1 MILFS
6 GQNGNHSS
14 DNSNTEKIRWH
25 YIDLSGNE
33 QGPYTCEEM
42 LQWYQDGFFPP
53 AHMVK
58 RMDIDLEFIPLNVM
72 IQWNEG
78 RVPFTPG
85 VHPPGPILHPANNR
99 QLLFNFPA
107 TEENVSAAAENVENE
122 NPVDVQNILE
132 PIHLAGNA
140 KNGRWKCPYCP
151 HEATRKPGVTQHIKL
166 KHLGNNFI
174 RFDCNF

>member
-6 GQNGNHSS
+6 GQNGNPSS
-14 DNSNTEKIRWH
+14 DNSNTEKICWY

-33 QGPYTCEEM
+33 QGPFTCKEM
-42 LQWYQDGFFPP
+42 LQWYQGGIFPP

-72 IQWNEG
+72 MQWYEG

-85 VHPPGPILHPANNR
+85 VHPPGPILHAANNR

-107 TEENVSAAAENVENE
+107 TVPPAEGNVSTAAENVKNE
-122 NPVDVQNILE
+122 NPVDMQNILE

-151 HEATRKPGVTQHIKL
+151 QEIKGKSQVTHHIRL
-166 KHLGNNFI
+166 KHLGNNVI
-174 RFDCNF
+174 L

>member
-33 QGPYTCEEM
+33 QGPFTCKEM
-42 LQWYQDGFFPP
+42 LQWYQDGYFFP
-53 AHMVK
+53 ADMVK

-72 IQWNEG
+72 IQWYEG
-78 RVPFTPG
+78 RVPFTSG
-85 VHPPGPILHPANNR
+85 DHPPGPFLRAANNR

-107 TEENVSAAAENVENE
+107 IVPPAEENVSAAAENVENE

-132 PIHLAGNA
+132 PIHLAGN
-140 KNGRWKCPYCP
+140 
-151 HEATRKPGVTQHIKL
+151 TRNQS
-166 KHLGNNFI
+166 
-174 RFDCNF
+174 

>member
-14 DNSNTEKIRWH
+14 DNSNTEKIQWY

-33 QGPYTCEEM
+33 QGPFTCKEM
-42 LQWYQDGFFPP
+42 LQWYQDGYFFP
-53 AHMVK
+53 ADMVK

-72 IQWNEG
+72 IQWYEG
-78 RVPFTPG
+78 RVPFTSG
-85 VHPPGPILHPANNR
+85 DHPPGPILHPANNR

-107 TEENVSAAAENVENE
+107 TVTATEENVSAAAENVENE
-122 NPVDVQNILE
+122 NPVDLQNILD
-132 PIHLAGNA
+132 PIHLAGTSQ
-140 KNGRWKCPYCP
+140 NGRWKCPYCP
-151 HEATRKPGVTQHIKL
+151 YEAKEKGKVTRHIKT

-174 RFDCNF
+174 L